1 MNKNLPFYNLDNFS
15 SYRIDIQSVNSDY
28 EVRIDKNYDEIS
40 LSSEFLKR
48 LNKDTQLFEL
58 FKGNPDKYKSGSER
72 DMALAHYLVKLGYD
86 DNEIASIISK
96 APYEKKTPR
105 THSYFISTLSKARV
119 QTSVKSIQEND
130 PQKEAWDYLRSLS
143 LKYEDI
149 ENVEINYLIDG
160 LLVENSLTMI
170 SGQQNKGK
178 SILALAIAKEMHG
191 KGRKVFYLDY
201 DMPIQSISERIK
213 QAKLD
218 GELGKNLIYIKSGSQ
233 AGNIRLK
240 SSGWGRFKDT
250 CKSIE
255 EHLIIIIDNLKDC
268 SPSNTDLNDD
278 TAMVEVMNEIK
289 EIRDMNCTVILL
301 HHRDKEA
308 KNAYKNSGSIAD
320 ALDVGYVL
328 ENNKGRLE
336 LKCFKNRIRV
346 EESHSIEVTEDFTIK
361 KCLSSELEKLTE
373 NFTKVYKAME
383 VLWKENKTV
392 LQKDILETLKGRTSK
407 QMITKILEMG
417 KGKFWTESPGSGNSK
432 EYNPIGEHKSE
443 NPYIEEQIFRF
454 INETILS

>member
-1 MNKNLPFYNLDNFS
+1 MNKNLPFYNLDDFS
-15 SYRIDIQSVNSDY
+15 SYRIDIQSVNSNY

-40 LSSEFLKR
+40 LSSEFLKH
-48 LNKDTQLFEL
+48 LNKDTQLLEL
-58 FKGNPDKYKSGSER
+58 FNGNPDKYKSGSER

-105 THSYFISTLSKARV
+105 TLGYLNVTLSKARG
-119 QTSVKSIQEND
+119 QTSAKSIQESE

-178 SILALAIAKEMHG
+178 SILALAIAKEMLG
-191 KGRKVFYLDY
+191 KGRKVIYLDY

-213 QAKLD
+213 QAKMD
-218 GELGKNLIYIKSGSQ
+218 DELGNNLIYIKSGSK

-240 SSGWGRFKDT
+240 SRGWTRFKDY
-250 CKSIE
+250 CKSIDQRM
-255 EHLIIIIDNLKDC
+255 IIIIDNLKDC
-268 SPSNTDLNDD
+268 SPTNTDLNDD
-278 TAMVEVMNEIK
+278 SAMVEVMNEIK

-301 HHRDKEA
+301 HHRDKEG

-320 ALDVGYVL
+320 ALDIGYRL

-336 LKCFKNRIRV
+336 LNCFKNRIRV

-361 KCLSSELEKLTE
+361 NCFSSELEELNE
-373 NFTKVYKAME
+373 GFFKVYKALE
-383 VLWKENKTV
+383 VLWNENKTV
-392 LQKDILETLKGRTSK
+392 LQKDVIESLKWHLTK
-407 QMITKILEMG
+407 EMIKKILEMG
-417 KGKFWTESPGSGNSK
+417 KGEFWIEKHGRGRSL
-432 EYNPIGEHKSE
+432 EYHPIGEHKSE
-443 NPYIEEQIFRF
+443 NPYIEEQIYRF
-454 INETILS
+454 INKTNLS